1 MPDTPSSSN
10 RATPSPACCD
20 SVLLSSCCEPEAKA
34 ACCGPVHQPASCGC
48 RPTADK
54 KTVR

>member
-1 MPDTPSSSN
+1 MPETSSSSN

-20 SVLLSSCCEPEAKA
+20 SVLLSSCCEPKAKT

-48 RPTADK
+48 RPTANENI
-54 KTVR
+54 VR